1 MPLKNNKYIGYDNDA
16 VSSLNNFVTAD
27 HHFIYK
33 NIKCIKLITIQDI
46 AAYVRYKKAFSNI
59 VLFSIN

>member
-33 NIKCIKLITIQDI
+33 NIKCSKLITIQDI
-46 AAYVRYKKAFSNI
+46 AAYVI
-59 VLFSIN
+59 